1 MNIQEDMEKKEERDA
16 ELKAR
21 ALRFE
26 RRRKRELRTRMILLN
41 SALALVIILIVLV
54 CKVVSLNRAGGGA
67 SDASQKGS
75 VKVEAEKGKKT
86 EKAEKKKKAEA
97 TAAPTATPAPEGS
110 DRWLRKDLDPDK
122 PMVALTFDDGPYAP
136 VTKKILKT
144 LEKNDARATFFCVGN
159 RVRTYSEMVKQEYAQ
174 GCQVAS
180 HTYDH
185 VFLTKVKKK
194 QIKKQVDQV
203 DQVMQKVIGCTTT
216 ALRPP
221 GGCVNDKVRSV
232 VKVPMVCWNIDSE
245 DWKSRKTAA
254 VLKRCR
260 AIRDGDIVLMH
271 DLYPTTA
278 AAVEKLVPRLKK
290 KGFQLVTVDELFYYK
305 GIRTKNGKV
314 YFSGR

>member
-1 MNIQEDMEKKEERDA
+1 MNIQEDMEKKEERKT
-16 ELKAR
+16 EQHVK
-21 ALRFE
+21 ALRSA
-26 RRRKRELRTRMILLN
+26 RRRKREIRTRMILLN

-54 CKVVSLNRAGGGA
+54 CKVVSLNREGKEAL
-67 SDASQKGS
+67 DASEKGS
-75 VKVEAEKGKKT
+75 VKVEADKGKTTDKGKKT
-86 EKAEKKKKAEA
+86 EKEKKPK
-97 TAAPTATPAPEGS
+97 PTATPAPEGS
-110 DRWLRKDLDPDK
+110 DRWLRKDLDADK

-159 RVRTYSEMVKQEYAQ
+159 RVRTYSDMVKQEYAQ

-194 QIKKQVDQV
+194 QIKKQVSQV
-203 DQVMQKVIGCTTT
+203 DQVMSKLIGCSTT

-245 DWKSRKTAA
+245 DWKSRKTSS

-278 AAVEKLVPRLKK
+278 VAVEKLVPRLKK

-305 GIRTKNGKV
+305 GIRTKGGKV
-314 YFSGR
+314 YFSGRQ